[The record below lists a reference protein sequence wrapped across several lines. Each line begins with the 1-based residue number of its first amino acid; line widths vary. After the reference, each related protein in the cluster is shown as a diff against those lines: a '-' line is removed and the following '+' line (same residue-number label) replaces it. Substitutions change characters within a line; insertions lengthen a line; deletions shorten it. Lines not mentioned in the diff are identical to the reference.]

1 MNIQTN
7 SSPCRNPSV
16 NSVFLIKNTPEYEI
30 YAQNILTQSWLQW
43 IISWFR
49 GDIKVT
55 IENSR
60 YHVKVRDIA
69 QKLGIAPNR
78 AREIAKRKNSF
89 KEFEKM
95 AIIKKFDSIYPHAK
109 NLLTL
114 TQKNTLAELFA
125 TNERILA
132 DCLFNPNYQKI
143 STIIELIKSDESFDC
158 VKKILESEEFFTRG
172 RVVVNNT
179 HFFRL
184 NNSLYKSVISTK
196 PKLSNCY
203 HLVTAIQS
211 IKRQN
216 QYGIIQEIH
225 DSLQNKINHA
235 FGSFP
240 AQQNQ
245 LLCRFLR
252 DEKKLP
258 IAKRLLKT
266 RHEAFN
272 LFHTL
277 FSKETI
283 LTHKWGKVGSTRY
296 FLSDDRIFKT
306 DRVLGVG
313 TYGKVYHATDINSGA
328 EYAVKRTK
336 KKINIEGTHVPSP
349 IPFNELKSEYESLV
363 NIHQTARKVGIVSLS
378 LKTEGP
384 ILKSPFIVL
393 EYYSGGDLT
402 SAYRKLSSTSIKDA
416 LLLCRQL
423 LQGLRILHSLN
434 YGHGDIKPT
443 NCLMKKD
450 EKDEIIEFAI
460 SDLGSAV
467 NLAKIPRDS
476 SPSIAHTPN
485 YRPSDWNYIFSF
497 AEKIQSGD
505 VYAMAQTIVE
515 TLSGCKIT
523 NLLNSLFEPSL
534 RLATQELTRRG
545 IPKSISDVLLQGLV
559 LFPKRR
565 PSVEQLLNNYD
576 QALRAAGIAIPD

>member
-7 SSPCRNPSV
+7 SSPCRTHSV
-16 NSVFLIKNTPEYEI
+16 NSVFLIKNAPEYEI

-55 IENSR
+55 LENSR
-60 YHVKVRDIA
+60 YHVKIRDIA
-69 QKLGIAPNR
+69 QKLGITPNR
-78 AREIAKRKNSF
+78 AREIAKQQNSF
-89 KEFEKM
+89 KEFRKL
-95 AIIKKFDSIYPHAK
+95 AIIIKFDTIYPHVR

-114 TQKNTLAELFA
+114 AQKKTLAELFA
-125 TNERILA
+125 TNERSLT
-132 DCLFNPNYQKI
+132 NYLLNQNDQKI
-143 STIIELIKSDESFDC
+143 STVIDLIKSGVPFDDLN
-158 VKKILESEEFFTRG
+158 KILESEEFLNKG
-172 RVVVNNT
+172 RVTVNNT
-179 HFFRL
+179 HYFKLKNVLYR
-184 NNSLYKSVISTK
+184 SLISTK
-196 PKLSNCY
+196 LKSFSSY

-211 IKRQN
+211 NTKQS
-216 QYGIIQEIH
+216 QYGIIQESH
-225 DSLQNKINHA
+225 DSLQNKIDYA
-235 FGSFP
+235 LGLFP
-240 AQQNQ
+240 VQQNQ
-245 LLCRFLR
+245 LLCNFLS
-252 DEKKLP
+252 DKKKLP
-258 IAKRLLKT
+258 LAKKLLKT
-266 RHEAFN
+266 RHDACI

-277 FSKETI
+277 FSKASI

-328 EYAVKRTK
+328 EYAVKRAK
-336 KKINIEGTHVPSP
+336 KKINIGGTHVPSP

-467 NLAKIPRDS
+467 NLAKIPRGS

-485 YRPSDWNYIFSF
+485 YRPSDWDYIFSF

-534 RLATQELTRRG
+534 RLATQELTTRG